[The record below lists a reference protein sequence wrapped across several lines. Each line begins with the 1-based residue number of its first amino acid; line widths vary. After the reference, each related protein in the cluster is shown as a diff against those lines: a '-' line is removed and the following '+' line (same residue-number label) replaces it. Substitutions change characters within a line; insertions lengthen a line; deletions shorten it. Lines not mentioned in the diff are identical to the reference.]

1 MDKETKKIYSEVYE
15 VLMCLGERF
24 IEKIPYKLMN
34 LIKEEK
40 LDSYNPKYDLSL
52 PLEEQNIKEETIDMI
67 ALFYLNYWCESEDE
81 KKAFRKVLQENE
93 EMYQEQL
100 NRKYNTEKMFKDK
113 QIENKE
119 NKDVQLIEYKKNIFK
134 RIIDKIKIILG
145 INH

>member
-1 MDKETKKIYSEVYE
+1 
-15 VLMCLGERF
+15 
-24 IEKIPYKLMN
+24 MN

-40 LDSYNPKYDLSL
+40 LDSYNPKYDLRL

-81 KKAFRKVLQENE
+81 KKEFRKVLQENE
-93 EMYQEQL
+93 DMYQKQL
-100 NRKYNTEKMFKDK
+100 NEKYNTDKLFKDSK
-113 QIENKE
+113 IGNKE
-119 NKDVQLIEYKKNIFK
+119 NEEVQLIQYKRSIFK

>member
-1 MDKETKKIYSEVYE
+1 MDKETKEIYSEVYE

-67 ALFYLNYWCESEDE
+67 ALFYLNYWCES
-81 KKAFRKVLQENE
+81 
-93 EMYQEQL
+93 
-100 NRKYNTEKMFKDK
+100 
-113 QIENKE
+113 
-119 NKDVQLIEYKKNIFK
+119 
-134 RIIDKIKIILG
+134 
-145 INH
+145 

>member
-1 MDKETKKIYSEVYE
+1 MDKETKEIYSEVYE
-15 VLMCLGERF
+15 ILMCLGKRF
-24 IEKIPYKLMN
+24 IEKIPHKLMN

-67 ALFYLNYWCESEDE
+67 ALFYLNYWCESEE
-81 KKAFRKVLQENE
+81 GKQEFIKVLQENE
-93 EMYQEQL
+93 DMYQKQL
-100 NRKYNTEKMFKDK
+100 NKEYNTDKLFKNK
-113 QIENKE
+113 KIESKE
-119 NKDVQLIEYKKNIFK
+119 YEEMQLIEYKKNIFK

>member
-1 MDKETKKIYSEVYE
+1 
-15 VLMCLGERF
+15 
-24 IEKIPYKLMN
+24 MN